1 MVGGDADDAH
11 TIHFAGKEY
20 LSTGK
25 KGQSMHDGTPVRHFR
40 EATGR
45 DGAGEDV
52 WMDGKGRVHAD
63 DVSDVGSLRK
73 RYEAH
78 AKNAASAAKP
88 EADKAPVTRTQNEG
102 YGFHGEAFSHE
113 IGRESCRER
122 VCQYV

>member
-1 MVGGDADDAH
+1 MTGEGHEAAGSAAKPAAKKAPAKKADAYGHPNVVGKADKMVGGDADDAH

-63 DVSDVGSLRK
+63 DRSEEHTSELQSLM
-73 RYEAH
+73 
-78 AKNAASAAKP
+78 
-88 EADKAPVTRTQNEG
+88 RTS
-102 YGFHGEAFSHE
+102 YAVF
-113 IGRESCRER
+113 
-122 VCQYV
+122 